1 MVLSPARLGAD
12 VVVHS
17 ISKFISG
24 GSDVIAG
31 AVYGP
36 ASLVNSMMD
45 LHQGA
50 LMLLGQTM
58 NSMVAFEPSEKD
70 PSLGP

>member
-24 GSDVIAG
+24 GADIIAG
-31 AVYGP
+31 IFVLSSF
-36 ASLVNSMMD
+36 SL
-45 LHQGA
+45 
-50 LMLLGQTM
+50 
-58 NSMVAFEPSEKD
+58 
-70 PSLGP
+70 SLSSPVFLIHH